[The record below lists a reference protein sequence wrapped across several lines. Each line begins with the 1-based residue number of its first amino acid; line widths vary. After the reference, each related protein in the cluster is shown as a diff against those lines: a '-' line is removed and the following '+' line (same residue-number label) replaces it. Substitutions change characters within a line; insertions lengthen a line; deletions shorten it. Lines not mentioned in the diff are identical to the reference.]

1 MSGHVFIDETKQRGY
16 LMVAGVVVADDLDV
30 LRKTIR
36 SLILP
41 GQRRL
46 HMKNENDRRKHAI
59 ASAIVATDIQ
69 VTVYDAA
76 RRYRNE
82 RERRAACLR
91 AVVNDAAARA
101 HPVLVLEQDDS
112 LLSWDNQ
119 HLIEFTRAAGCRDT
133 LRISAPQ
140 NHRRAP
146 ARNTRR
152 DRMVLGQGRRLAPP
166 HPTSRHRRTRGLKA
180 SPTSAKPERRSRPA
194 GSRAHFLKL
203 TATGTLHCRL

>member
-1 MSGHVFIDETKQRGY
+1 MLSDCGWLPVSGHVFIDETKQRGY
-16 LMVAGVVVADDLDV
+16 LMVASVVAAADLDL

-46 HMKNENDRRKHAI
+46 HMKDENDRRKHAI
-59 ASAIVATDIQ
+59 VSAIIPTDIQ
-69 VTVYDAA
+69 VTIYDAA

-133 LRISAPQ
+133 LRYQ
-140 NHRRAP
+140 HRRATEEHLLAIP
-146 ARNTRR
+146 DAIAWCWAKGGDWRR
-152 DRMVLGQGRRLAPP
+152 RIQPVVIDVREV
-166 HPTSRHRRTRGLKA
+166 
-180 SPTSAKPERRSRPA
+180 
-194 GSRAHFLKL
+194 
-203 TATGTLHCRL
+203 